1 MAFWIWIIAALL
13 LLALEVAAPGFI
25 MCSLAVGCIAAAAGA
40 AFSLPLIWQVVLC
53 ALGMVL
59 GFSVIRP
66 LLQRK
71 KDGRATNAERMI
83 GMPAE
88 VVEAIPAGGKGY
100 VMADGVRWLA
110 TSGQAIQAG
119 RKAIIKGI
127 DGTTLAVEEEK

>member
-66 LLQRK
+66 LMQRK
-71 KDGRATNAERMI
+71 KDGMATNAERMI

-88 VVEAIPAGGKGY
+88 VVEAIPAGGIIRCKNSKKNSHNFLYICLSALPDRAGPE
-100 VMADGVRWLA
+100 
-110 TSGQAIQAG
+110 SG
-119 RKAIIKGI
+119 
-127 DGTTLAVEEEK
+127 